1 MNDIDFN
8 DYLDRLDKEWE
19 SKFDKFD
26 SEYSDNINN

>member
-19 SKFDKFD
+19 SRFENFDLNW
-26 SEYSDNINN
+26 SDR